1 MEAPMGSTRRV
12 RWSLAAVLT
21 TAAGIDVYLS
31 LSEGV
36 WWPLALAV
44 VWIGIAAAL
53 LLPATEPVE
62 IPTPRTAREAL
73 ALEGWTMS
81 SPTGLATR

>member
-1 MEAPMGSTRRV
+1 MGNTRRV

-21 TAAGIDVYLS
+21 AAAGADVYLS

-44 VWIGIAAAL
+44 IWISFAAAL
-53 LLPATEPVE
+53 LLPAPAPAE
-62 IPTPRTAREAL
+62 IPAPRTAREAL

-81 SPTGLATR
+81 PSTGLATR